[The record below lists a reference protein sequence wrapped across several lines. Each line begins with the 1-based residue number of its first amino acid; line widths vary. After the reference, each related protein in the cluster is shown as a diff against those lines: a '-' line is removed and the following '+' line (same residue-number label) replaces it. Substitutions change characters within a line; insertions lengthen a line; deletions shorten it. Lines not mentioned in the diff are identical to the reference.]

1 MFSAHTVKMVVDG
14 VGNWESWSTTCVK
27 STTLVSLEGD
37 IAGEEPFS
45 PHAVT
50 GMVYVSVVVE
60 SHNCS

>member
-45 PHAVT
+45 PQLLVWY
-50 GMVYVSVVVE
+50 M
-60 SHNCS
+60 